1 MDNNQN
7 QKNTPKYKN
16 GEKYQYN
23 RFEDTFGDAGR
34 YSDETPRQEPY
45 HIFKLVPNGEKWKKK
60 YIVFLVI
67 MGLVVLFGGVFGALS
82 ASGLI

>member
-7 QKNTPKYKN
+7 QTNQPKYKN

-34 YSDETPRQEPY
+34 YSDETPRRRVFFNKI
-45 HIFKLVPNGEKWKKK
+45 HWK
-60 YIVFLVI
+60 IVLAVA
-67 MGLVVLFGGVFGALS
+67 ALITL
-82 ASGLI
+82 ASFGLIILMSLGYI